1 LRHDAKSDTVYLTN
15 QLIKLPSKR
24 ARPEDEDGQTE
35 AKILAAARKVFV
47 REGTAGARMQEIAA
61 EAGVNQALLHYY
73 FRSKDRLAQAVFKEA
88 AGRLM
93 PAILALLG
101 SDASIEDKVERFV
114 HLYIDN
120 VRQSPFLPGYI
131 LAELHHH
138 PDRIESLRDA
148 AGIDPKLLGAV
159 LVGKLGKQ
167 IKARVKEGT
176 MRPISPEQFVVNL
189 LSLSVFPFAARPM
202 LNVAI
207 GLDDKKFETFL
218 NARRKELPGFIL
230 AGLRP

>member
-1 LRHDAKSDTVYLTN
+1 MS
-15 QLIKLPSKR
+15 SKR
-24 ARPEDEDGQTE
+24 ITPRDKDGQTE

-61 EAGVNQALLHYY
+61 EAGVNQALVHYY
-73 FRSKDRLAQAVFKEA
+73 FRSKDRLAKAVFKEA
-88 AGRLM
+88 ASRLM
-93 PAILALLG
+93 PAVISLLG
-101 SDASIEDKVERFV
+101 SEATIEEKVERFV

-120 VRQSPFLPGYI
+120 VRRSPFLPGYI

-138 PDRIESLRDA
+138 PERIESLRDA
-148 AGIDPKLLGAV
+148 AGIDPTVLGNV

-202 LNVAI
+202 LNVAL
-207 GLDDKKFETFL
+207 GFDDKKFETFL